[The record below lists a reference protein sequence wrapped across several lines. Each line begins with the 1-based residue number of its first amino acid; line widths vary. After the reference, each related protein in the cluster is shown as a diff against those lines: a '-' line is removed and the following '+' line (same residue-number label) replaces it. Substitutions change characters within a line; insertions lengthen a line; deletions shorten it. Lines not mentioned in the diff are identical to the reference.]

1 MPLISF
7 LHERGWRQ
15 TFSVWG
21 GERRKDEEEEG
32 GEEGDEEG
40 EGGN

>member
-1 MPLISF
+1 ME
-7 LHERGWRQ
+7 ERRWPKKGV
-15 TFSVWG
+15 VWVC